1 MPPLK
6 RIGIT
11 LLLAACGGSDNAPL
25 AEGIQTL
32 ALADALTTCESLTTP
47 EAKSW
52 CALQALES
60 TTDLQGVEA
69 ALVCPRLPERD
80 ASDRCREL
88 AVRTPTNPAGS
99 KTCHD
104 VSSDLLRYS
113 CWLSVA
119 DQVMTADLD
128 HVLDTCS
135 KTGTLLEHCISHIP
149 THRLPLW
156 YQTGL
161 QGMTNDIQI
170 VLDSVE
176 GLENSQR
183 FGYAVGNSA
192 KSLGAAI
199 GILGPCD
206 AFRFGEGKL
215 ACDNAISPGRAKG
228 QNLPQGSQG
237 NLGIAGGSLDRVDA
251 PK

>member
-1 MPPLK
+1 MPSK
-6 RIGIT
+6 IFIAFA
-11 LLLAACGGSDNAPL
+11 LLLPACGGGAGGLL
-25 AEGIQTL
+25 AEGMQTPSL
-32 ALADALTTCESLTTP
+32 VEALTACDALNTAN
-47 EAKSW
+47 AKSW

-60 TTDLQGVEA
+60 TMDLQGVEA
-69 ALVCPRLPERD
+69 AVVCPKLSERD

-88 AVRTPTNPAGS
+88 AVRTPTNPAGAS
-99 KTCHD
+99 TCHD

-119 DQVMTADLD
+119 DQMMTADLD
-128 HVLDTCS
+128 EVLDLCS

-149 THRLPLW
+149 THRLTLW

-176 GLENSQR
+176 GLEHSQR
-183 FGYAVGNSA
+183 FGYAVGNTA
-192 KSLGAAI
+192 KSLGASI
-199 GILGPCD
+199 GVIGPCD

-215 ACDNAISPGRAKG
+215 ACDNAISPGRARG
-228 QNLPQGSQG
+228 QNLPQGNSG
-237 NLGIAGGSLDRVDA
+237 NLGVAGSHLDQVEPA
-251 PK
+251 Q